1 MHLYSFFVQIYMR
14 EAKLANEV
22 RHCIERVCSKLVVP
36 LSIEYLVLQ
45 RYTNAP
51 VNYDIFCHDTNVD
64 IATRYLSIM
73 IL

>member
-1 MHLYSFFVQIYMR
+1 M
-14 EAKLANEV
+14 
-22 RHCIERVCSKLVVP
+22 RVCSKLVVP

-45 RYTNAP
+45 RYTDAP
-51 VNYDIFCHDTNVD
+51 VNHDIFCHDTNVD